1 MAELSTLLEKEAS
14 AEIETI
20 LSEARERA
28 SEIVAK
34 AESEAQALLAA
45 RKRSVA
51 SQHEA
56 TMVRARSAAQLE
68 ASSLR
73 LNAQHDGVQ
82 GVFTAARQQ
91 IDKLI
96 TDPAVYAPIFGK
108 LLDQV
113 LAGAGQQPLEALE
126 VAPQDVDLAKQALQ
140 SAGVDLAVEAVDDVS
155 GGVRVRT
162 KNRSRIESTLYS
174 RLEALSGD
182 LASEVSAALFGAE
195 AG

>member
-1 MAELSTLLEKEAS
+1 MADLSTLLEKEAS

-20 LSEARERA
+20 LSEAQQRA

-34 AESEAQALLAA
+34 AEGEAQAVLAA

-51 SQHEA
+51 TQHEA
-56 TMVRARSAAQLE
+56 TLVRARSAAQLE

-82 GVFTAARQQ
+82 SVFTAARQQ
-91 IDKLI
+91 IDKLKD
-96 TDPAVYAPIFGK
+96 DPAAYAPIFRK
-108 LLDQV
+108 LLDDV
-113 LAGAGQQPLEALE
+113 LKGAGQQELEALE
-126 VAPQDVDLAKQALQ
+126 VAPGDVELAKKALE
-140 SAGVDLAVEAVDDVS
+140 SAGVKLPVEAVDDVS

-162 KNRSRIESTLYS
+162 INRSRIESTLYS
-174 RLEALSGD
+174 RLDALSGE
-182 LASEVSAALFGAE
+182 LASEVSAALFSAK